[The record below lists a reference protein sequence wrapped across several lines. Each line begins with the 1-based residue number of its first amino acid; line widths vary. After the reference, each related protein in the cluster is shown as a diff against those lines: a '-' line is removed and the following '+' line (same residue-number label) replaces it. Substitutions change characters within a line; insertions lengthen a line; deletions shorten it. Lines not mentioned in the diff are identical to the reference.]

1 MVESGVT
8 TGDLEELIGAFTE
21 VTARL
26 EATQN
31 GLRSEV
37 ARLRVELG
45 EANEQLAR
53 SRRLAALGEMA
64 AGIAHEIRNP
74 LASITL
80 YARMLREDLSDR
92 PEQAE
97 VARKIE
103 AGVRG
108 LNGIVS
114 DVLAFARESR
124 IEPEATEVSALL
136 DGAIEAATGGADG
149 SIERAYRGRRAGVVE
164 VDAGLMR
171 QALVN
176 VIRNAI
182 EALAESE
189 VAEPRIRID
198 AEGCAEGVRISV
210 EDNGPGIPPEV
221 ADRVFNPFFT
231 TRRAGT
237 GLGLAIVHRIVD
249 AHGGRL
255 SVERSE
261 LGGACVRVLV
271 GRSLRKPAQEP
282 PEISTRAVH
291 ASDVAVRLRGDI
303 QAKEQA

>member
-1 MVESGVT
+1 MDEGSVSAGE
-8 TGDLEELIGAFTE
+8 LAELIGAFTE

-37 ARLRVELG
+37 SRLRGELG

-124 IEPEATEVSALL
+124 IEPAATDVSWLL
-136 DGAIEAATGGADG
+136 DVAIEAASGGSAVA
-149 SIERAYRGRRAGVVE
+149 IERAYQTRELGSVE

-182 EALAESE
+182 EALAESA
-189 VAEPRIRID
+189 VVEPRIRID
-198 AEGCAEGVRISV
+198 GEASAGGVCISV

-231 TRRAGT
+231 TRRSGT

-249 AHGGRL
+249 AHGGGLWVGR
-255 SVERSE
+255 SV
-261 LGGACVRVLV
+261 LGGACVRVSM
-271 GRSLRKPAQEP
+271 GRRLRESAQEP
-282 PEISTRAVH
+282 PEISTRAVV
-291 ASDVAVRLRGDI
+291 ASDVAGRFRGHI
-303 QAKEQA
+303 QAKERA